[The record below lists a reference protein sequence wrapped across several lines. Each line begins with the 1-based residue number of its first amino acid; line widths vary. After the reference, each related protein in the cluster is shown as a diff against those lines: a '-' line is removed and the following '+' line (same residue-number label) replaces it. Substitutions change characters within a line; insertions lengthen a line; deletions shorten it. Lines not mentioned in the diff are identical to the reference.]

1 MDRLKRKLG
10 FYIMAG
16 MLMLSTVL
24 GIGLLSR
31 SGGLSSTQASVTESV
46 DDDLSNENG
55 EDKEISAQA
64 ATLTGQTYTSQFT
77 ITGDTIFDNCYFE
90 AGTQFTTT
98 NSWNVSF
105 KDCYFASSNAVSSGS
120 DIIYDGELTFSN
132 CIFELKSPY
141 LVSVYSLAGATINF
155 RDCWVN
161 ETVSGITSY
170 ILLHNF
176 CILFKLGS

>member
-16 MLMLSTVL
+16 MIMLSTVL

-105 KDCYFASSNAVSSGS
+105 KDCYFSGGISVTSSANVTFSGE
-120 DIIYDGELTFSN
+120 ITFSN
-132 CIFELKSPY
+132 CIITGIDRKS
-141 LVSVYSLAGATINF
+141 VV
-155 RDCWVN
+155 
-161 ETVSGITSY
+161 
-170 ILLHNF
+170 
-176 CILFKLGS
+176 

>member
-16 MLMLSTVL
+16 MIMLSTVL

-31 SGGLSSTQASVTESV
+31 SDDFPSSQTSVAESV
-46 DDDLSNENG
+46 DDDSSNENG

-90 AGTQFTTT
+90 AGTQFATT

-105 KDCYFASSNAVSSGS
+105 KDCYFSGGISSHG
-120 DIIYDGELTFSN
+120 
-132 CIFELKSPY
+132 
-141 LVSVYSLAGATINF
+141 
-155 RDCWVN
+155 
-161 ETVSGITSY
+161 
-170 ILLHNF
+170 
-176 CILFKLGS
+176 